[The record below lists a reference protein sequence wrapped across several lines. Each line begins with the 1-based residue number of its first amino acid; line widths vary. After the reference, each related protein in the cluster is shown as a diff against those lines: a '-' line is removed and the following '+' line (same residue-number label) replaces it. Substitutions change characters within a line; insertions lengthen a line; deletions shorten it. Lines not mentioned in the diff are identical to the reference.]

1 MHGFHWFDT
10 LLKDLRFGARM
21 LRRNP
26 GFTAVALL
34 SLALGIGA
42 NTALFSV
49 MDALLLRMLPVKDPQ
64 QLVQL
69 HSQVS
74 FPAFQKINLRNRV
87 FSGAFAY
94 SYMLLVPASVRIDKE
109 PEHAS
114 GIFVSGDYYSVLG
127 VDAAAGRLLMPDDDR
142 IPGSGGRQGP
152 VAVISYQ
159 YWQRRFGLDPS
170 IIGKSIM
177 VNSLPV
183 TIVGVTP
190 PTFLGI
196 NQTFTSDF
204 TLPIMLQPRVSPS
217 ASTELWVH
225 GDQGSM
231 ISYDLTDQY
240 GPGLMARLKPGV
252 TLAQAQAELNVLY
265 QQILTDRAGSQI
277 NEQKRRENLEKR
289 LELIRG
295 GNGFDLW
302 DAPTRTLLLILM
314 VAVPGV
320 VLLIACA
327 NVANLLLA
335 RAAAR
340 QKEVA
345 VRLSIGAGRGR
356 LIRQFLTESVLL
368 SLGGAVLGL
377 VFAAAGRRLL
387 LSWMMSHST
396 GPFYLAAQTDSRVLG
411 FTAAISLVAAL
422 VFGIA
427 PALRASNLDLAPMLK
442 EGARGLSSGRGWETG
457 KVLVAAQVA
466 LSLLLL
472 ISVGLLVRTLRNL
485 KLFDPGFS
493 RDNLYAVW
501 TTFQGGRP
509 ANGAMV
515 KEISRRMENLPGAR
529 STAVTFNY
537 PSSWFTG
544 SRFKISIDGHIPF
557 SGDDSYVNRE
567 LVGPGVFE
575 TVGLKLLSGRQ
586 IEARD
591 DENAPKVCV
600 VSATVARLFFPGQ
613 DPIGRHFK
621 FERPGAESTAQ
632 VVGVVGDVKNSDA
645 KDKILHAVYCPVMQ
659 DLPLGDLTVLVRS
672 AGEPSVALTELRRRF
687 QDYDRNL
694 FLDVKSVAERVDDS
708 LILQR
713 FMAMIASVFG
723 VLALLLASAGL
734 YGVMA
739 YSVSRRT
746 NEIGIRMALGAG
758 RPKVV
763 GMVVREIM
771 KLVGVGMLVGLAAAL
786 AATRLVSSALFGV
799 KPTDPAT
806 IAIAVGVM
814 LVVAFLAG
822 YAPARRAAGVEPM
835 VALRHE

>member
-1 MHGFHWFDT
+1 
-10 LLKDLRFGARM
+10 
-21 LRRNP
+21 
-26 GFTAVALL
+26 
-34 SLALGIGA
+34 
-42 NTALFSV
+42 
-49 MDALLLRMLPVKDPQ
+49 
-64 QLVQL
+64 
-69 HSQVS
+69 
-74 FPAFQKINLRNRV
+74 
-87 FSGAFAY
+87 
-94 SYMLLVPASVRIDKE
+94 
-109 PEHAS
+109 
-114 GIFVSGDYYSVLG
+114 
-127 VDAAAGRLLMPDDDR
+127 
-142 IPGSGGRQGP
+142 
-152 VAVISYQ
+152 
-159 YWQRRFGLDPS
+159 
-170 IIGKSIM
+170 M

-204 TLPIMLQPRVSPS
+204 TLPFMLQPRVSPS

-225 GDQGSM
+225 GDQGSF

-240 GPGLMARLKPGV
+240 GPGVMARLKPGV

-289 LELIRG
+289 LDLIPG
-295 GNGFDLW
+295 GNGYGSW
-302 DAPTRTLLLILM
+302 DAPTRALLLIIM
-314 VAVPGV
+314 VAVPGL

-340 QKEVA
+340 KKEVA

-368 SLGGAVLGL
+368 SLGGGALGL
-377 VFAAAGRRLL
+377 VFAAGGRRLL
-387 LSWMMSHST
+387 LTWMTSHIN
-396 GPFYLAAQTDSRVLG
+396 GPFYLAAQTDSRVLA
-411 FTAAISLVAAL
+411 FTAVISLAAAL
-422 VFGIA
+422 LFGIA
-427 PALRASNLDLAPMLK
+427 PALRAANLDLAPMLK

-472 ISVGLLVRTLRNL
+472 ISAGLLVRTLRNL

-501 TTFQGGRP
+501 TAFQGGRP

-529 STAVTFNY
+529 AAAVTFNY
-537 PSSWFTG
+537 PSGWFTG
-544 SRFKISIDGHIPF
+544 SRFKISVDGRIPF
-557 SGDDSYVNRE
+557 SGDDSYINRE

-575 TVGLKLLSGRQ
+575 TVGLHLLSGRE

-621 FERPGAESTAQ
+621 FERTGAESTAE
-632 VVGVVGDVKNSDA
+632 VVGVAADVKSSDA
-645 KDKILHAVYCPVMQ
+645 KDKILHAVYCPVLQ

-694 FLDVKSVAERVDDS
+694 FLDVKSVEERVDDG

-713 FMAMIASVFG
+713 LMAMIASVFG
-723 VLALLLASAGL
+723 GLALLLASAGL

-758 RPKVV
+758 QGKVV
-763 GMVVREIM
+763 GMVVRETM
-771 KLVGVGMLVGLAAAL
+771 KLVAVGMLVGLAAAL

-822 YAPARRAAGVEPM
+822 YAPARRAAGVEPL